1 LIYDYSISP
10 ETRFVHIIANGNYSI
25 SDIKNLIELVTN
37 DERYRPEF
45 NSIVDIQDVKYTP
58 VVSEIIDFS
67 NFIITIKKSFEAKVA
82 LVVKG
87 EILYNLFKIS
97 SHLSNK
103 NGIKVDIFTDLEKA
117 KNWITEP

>member
-1 LIYDYSISP
+1 MIYDYSILP
-10 ETRFVHIIANGNYSI
+10 EKKFVHIIANGNYSI
-25 SDIKNLIELVTN
+25 NDIKNLVELVTN

-58 VVSEIIDFS
+58 VISEIIDFS
-67 NFIITIKKSFEAKVA
+67 DFIITMKKSFKAKVA

-97 SHLSNK
+97 SHHSNK
-103 NGIKVDIFTDLEKA
+103 NGIKVDIFNDLQKA
-117 KNWITEP
+117 KHWISKP

>member
-1 LIYDYSISP
+1 MIYDYSISP